1 MWWNVGNARRV
12 ITTAE
17 YLREGQKK
25 PQNEMLVNEQY
36 VVVCGA
42 AILART
48 LNGEARHDT
57 AILHS
62 EPELWTQ
69 TVVEDEGY

>member
-1 MWWNVGNARRV
+1 
-12 ITTAE
+12 
-17 YLREGQKK
+17 
-25 PQNEMLVNEQY
+25 MLVNEQY